1 MPLGI
6 EHDHRDQGIE
16 SSAAESDLWF
26 GQAHQ
31 RMEHNDAM
39 PVRVST
45 ASTKGK
51 RNDTGAEQRR
61 G

>member
-31 RMEHNDAM
+31 RMEHNDAIA
-39 PVRVST
+39 RESQHRIT
-45 ASTKGK
+45 QGEA
-51 RNDTGAEQRR
+51 Q
-61 G
+61 